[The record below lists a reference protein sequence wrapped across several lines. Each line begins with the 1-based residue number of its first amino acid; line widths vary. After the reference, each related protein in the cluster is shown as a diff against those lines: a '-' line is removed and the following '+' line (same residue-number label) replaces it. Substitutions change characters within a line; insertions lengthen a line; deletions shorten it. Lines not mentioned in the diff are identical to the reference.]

1 MDTHNSDTL
10 DQSLCQIW
18 VKYRNLNISFDLK
31 RCKSGYFTPDA
42 MIVSCNIILKP
53 FNFKMAEFW

>member
-18 VKYRNLNISFDLK
+18 VKYRMLFD
-31 RCKSGYFTPDA
+31 
-42 MIVSCNIILKP
+42 
-53 FNFKMAEFW
+53 EFYLD